1 MDQELFEAA
10 RTGNAAAIAVTLA
23 SDSSKLYVRDQPYE
37 WTLLHHAAQH
47 GHLDVVNLLLD
58 RGFAVNML
66 EQGDHTTALHWAA
79 AAGHVAVVRRLL
91 DAGVDPIGNGD
102 DHELGAIGWA
112 SCWEGTPPEAQRA
125 IVGLLLERGARHH
138 IFSAI
143 AMNLPDQVRR
153 IVADDPSAIERKMSQ
168 FEDFRRPLHFA
179 VRMNRPDMVALLIE
193 LGANPFATDGSGFPP
208 AGYAMDLNAD
218 RRLQELLRN
227 AGYLDLFTAL
237 AVDDYLVAAEILR
250 REPESIARDGI
261 LHLMAKRGHVVAVK
275 WLVANGADPNAM
287 WAHWDAAV
295 TPLHL
300 AVLGNHPDTVR
311 ALLDAGANPGIKDT
325 KHDSDA
331 LGWAEFFERRD
342 LVAMLT
348 AARG

>member
-1 MDQELFEAA
+1 MDQDIFEAA
-10 RTGNAAAIAVTLA
+10 KTNSVAALA
-23 SDSSKLYVRDQPYE
+23 TALDQRPEKLYVRDQPYA

-58 RGFAVNML
+58 RGFDVNTQ
-66 EQGDHTTALHWAA
+66 EEGDHTTALHWAA
-79 AAGHVAVVRRLL
+79 AAGHVDVVRRLL
-91 DAGVDPIGNGD
+91 DAGVDPIGSGD

-112 SCWEGTPPEAQRA
+112 ACWDGTPVDAQRA
-125 IVGLLLERGARHH
+125 IVRLLIARGARHH
-138 IFSAI
+138 IFSAV
-143 AMNLPDQVRR
+143 AMNLADEVRR
-153 IVADDPSAIERKMSQ
+153 IVAEDPSALKRQMSQ
-168 FEDFRRPLHFA
+168 FEDFRLPLHFA

-208 AGYAMDLNAD
+208 AGYAMDVNAD
-218 RRLQELLRN
+218 RRLQELLRS

-250 REPESIARDGI
+250 REPESISGGI
-261 LHLMAKRGHVVAVK
+261 LHLMAKRGHLVAVK
-275 WLVANGADPNAM
+275 WLLANGADPNEM
-287 WAHWDAAV
+287 WAHWDAKV

-311 ALLDAGANPGIKDT
+311 ALLDAGANPGINDT

-331 LGWAEFFERRD
+331 LGWAEFFERPD
-342 LVAMLT
+342 LVAML
-348 AARG
+348 RPG